1 MNMNM
6 KKIVISIILLLL
18 LTIDK
23 EAVSQGFYTISGL
36 VTDSLTKEPLV
47 GANVNLNFGD
57 NNVVTDKKGKFSL
70 IATKKENVVVVRFVG
85 YKPWRITIPNTKD
98 VFLDIKL
105 YLVSNDLEEVIVSSK
120 NLETNVKRPI
130 LGVNTLSIKTLTK
143 IPSALG
149 EVDILRGLQML
160 PGVTS
165 VGEAAN
171 GVNIRGGATD
181 QNLILLDDAPIF
193 NPTHMFGLFSA
204 FPSEAVSSFDLYK
217 GNVPTRFGGRAA
229 AVLDVTLSNPGLEK
243 FKMSGGISLVSN
255 RLKMDVPIIKDKLGI
270 SLTGRGAFNDF
281 LLPLASKKLDNIKA
295 KFGDGSSKIFF
306 RPNNKN
312 TFTLSTYYSTDFFQ
326 TEILGSI
333 NEINSTN
340 TQYQYR
346 TINNT
351 LNWFYAIN
359 SNLNFQ
365 TKFISSNYAP
375 TTILPELN
383 SENKVKI
390 KSGIDYK
397 QVKTNLNYF
406 KGKNKLELGM
416 DGIKYNINP
425 GELDPGSN
433 PNIRS
438 IITQRENAYELGL
451 YIEDEIEFSK
461 AFVMTAGLRYSQFY
475 NLGPGS
481 YRTYQEGLPR
491 EELALLD
498 TIYVN
503 KGQVQKS
510 YGGLEPRVGV
520 RYQLD
525 KRKSLKFGY
534 NLMRQYLQVITN
546 TTTPLPTSRWKTSD
560 IYIKPQVSSLY
571 TLGYFQELTD
581 NIYEYSVEAYLRQTN
596 NIVDYKPGADFLLQ
610 EYPESQLLQGMNKS
624 YGLEFMISKK
634 KGELTGWLNYTY
646 SRSFNKVD
654 EGPIPSLQINQG
666 DWYAANYDRPHS
678 ANATLVVNQGKHH
691 DFSFNFTYSTGRPF
705 TMPQGFILYQERTY
719 PFYSLRNNARI
730 PDYHRLDFSWNIYNP
745 SMDEAKRWKG
755 NWTFTVYNLYGRKNA
770 YSVFLQS
777 QGTAVKA
784 NKLTVFGAPIVS
796 LSYNF
801 KFQ

>member
-1 MNMNM
+1 M
-6 KKIVISIILLLL
+6 KKIFTLLFVFTVIFAKKDA
-18 LTIDK
+18 T
-23 EAVSQGFYTISGL
+23 AQGFFTVSGQ
-36 VTDSLTKEPLV
+36 VMDSLTNEPLV
-47 GANVNLNFGD
+47 GANVNLNFGE
-57 NNVVTDKKGKFSL
+57 NNAVADKKGKFSL
-70 IATKKENVVVVRFVG
+70 VATKKENVIIVKFVG
-85 YKPWRITIPNTKD
+85 YKTGRITLTERKD
-98 VFLDIKL
+98 VNINIRLLLI
-105 YLVSNDLEEVIVSSK
+105 SNDLEEVIVSSK
-120 NLETNVKRPI
+120 NQETNVKRPI
-130 LGVNTLSIKTLTK
+130 LGVNSLSIKTLNK

-149 EVDILRGLQML
+149 EIDILRGLQML

-229 AVLDVTLSNPGLEK
+229 AVLDVTLANPSLDK

-255 RLKMDVPIIKDKLGI
+255 RVKLDVPIIKDKLGI
-270 SLTGRGAFNDF
+270 SISGRAAFNDF

-340 TQYQYR
+340 TQYQYQ

-365 TKFISSNYAP
+365 TKFITSDYAP

-383 SENKVKI
+383 SDNKVKL
-390 KSGIDYK
+390 KSGISYR

-406 KGKNKLELGM
+406 KGKHKLEAGL

-425 GELDPGSN
+425 GELDPGN
-433 PNIRS
+433 NQNIRRV
-438 IITQRENAYELGL
+438 ITQQENAYELGA
-451 YIEDEIEFSK
+451 YIEDEIEFIK
-461 AFVMTAGLRYSQFY
+461 KFVMTAGVRYSQFF
-475 NLGPGS
+475 NMGPGS
-481 YRTYQEGLPR
+481 YRTYQEGFPR

-498 TIYVN
+498 TVFIN
-503 KGQVQKS
+503 KGQVQQS
-510 YGGLEPRVGV
+510 YGGFEPRVGM
-520 RYQLD
+520 RYQFD
-525 KRKSLKFGY
+525 KNKSLKFGY

-560 IYIKPQVSSLY
+560 LYIKPQISSLY
-571 TLGYFQELTD
+571 TLGYFQELKD
-581 NIYEYSVEAYLRQTN
+581 NIYEFSVEAYWRQTN
-596 NIVDYKPGADFLLQ
+596 NIVDFKPGADFLLQ
-610 EYPESQLLQGMNKS
+610 EYPESQLLQGINKS

-634 KGELTGWLNYTY
+634 KGEMTGWLNYTY
-646 SRSFNKVD
+646 SRSFNKVN
-654 EGPIPSLQINQG
+654 EGFGPSLQINQG
-666 DWYAANYDRPHS
+666 DWYTANYDRPHS
-678 ANATLVVNQGKHH
+678 ANATVVINQGKHH

-705 TMPQGFILYQERTY
+705 TMPQGFILYQDRSY

-745 SMDEAKRWKG
+745 SMDENKRWKG

-770 YSVFLQS
+770 YSVFLKN
-777 QGTAVKA
+777 QGTAIKA
-784 NKLTVFGAPIVS
+784 NKLTVFGAPIIS

>member
-1 MNMNM
+1 M
-6 KKIVISIILLLL
+6 KNINALVLSLFIISVAKL
-18 LTIDK
+18 
-23 EAVSQGFYTISGL
+23 ANGQGFYTITGQ
-36 VTDSLTKEPLV
+36 VTDSLTSEPLI

-70 IATKKENVVVVRFVG
+70 VATKKENVVVVRFVG
-85 YKPWRITIPNTKD
+85 YKPWRITVPNTKD
-98 VFLDIKL
+98 VFLDVKL
-105 YLVSNDLEEVIVSSK
+105 LLVSNDLEEVIVSSK
-120 NLETNVKRPI
+120 NLETNIKRPI

-149 EVDILRGLQML
+149 EIDILRGLQML

-229 AVLDVTLSNPGLEK
+229 AVLDVTLANPSLDK
-243 FKMSGGISLVSN
+243 FKMAGGISLVSN

-270 SLTGRGAFNDF
+270 SLSARAAFNDF

-359 SNLNFQ
+359 NNLNFQ

-383 SENKVKI
+383 SDNKVKI
-390 KSGIDYK
+390 LSGIDYK

-406 KGKNKLELGM
+406 KGKHKLEVGL

-425 GELDPGSN
+425 GELDPGNN
-433 PNIRS
+433 PNIKS
-438 IITQRENAYELGL
+438 VITQRENAYEMGA

-461 AFVMTAGLRYSQFY
+461 KLVMTAGLRYSQFF
-475 NLGPGS
+475 NIGPGS
-481 YRTYQEGLPR
+481 YRTYQEGFAR

-498 TIYVN
+498 TVYIN
-503 KGQVQKS
+503 KGEVQQS
-510 YGGLEPRVGV
+510 YGGLEPRVGI

-581 NIYEYSVEAYLRQTN
+581 NIYEYSVEAYWRQTN

-610 EYPESQLLQGMNKS
+610 EYPESQLLQGKNKS

-654 EGPIPSLQINQG
+654 EGSGPSLQINQG
-666 DWYAANYDRPHS
+666 DWYTANYDRPHS
-678 ANATLVVNQGKHH
+678 ANATVVINQGKHH

-705 TMPQGFILYQERTY
+705 TMPQGFILYQDRTY

-745 SMDEAKRWKG
+745 SMDESKRWKG

-770 YSVFLQS
+770 YSVFLKN
-777 QGTAVKA
+777 QGTAIKA
-784 NKLTVFGAPIVS
+784 NKLTVFGAPIIS